1 MHACMHAFIHVYIHT
16 YIIYKNRSAAEPVV
30 VRWSRERGREGERE
44 RGREREREERS
55 GARHGR
61 GKRSTP
67 TTNFQKS
74 VP

>member
-1 MHACMHAFIHVYIHT
+1 MHAFIHTYIHT
-16 YIIYKNRSAAEPVV
+16 YIYIIYKNRRAGEPDV
-30 VRWSRERGREGERE
+30 VRWSRERRSEGERE
-44 RGREREREERS
+44 RGSEREREGRS

-67 TTNFQKS
+67 TTNSQKS